1 MSRSIIWGIVRF
13 LVLLCTQVLVL
24 DNINLFGYVEP
35 MLYIWFILLLPI
47 KTPKWLVLI
56 LSFLMGFCVDIFAGQ
71 VGFHTAVSTFT
82 GFLRPIFF
90 PWQTTL
96 KKTRAICVQKCAADI
111 YTAKRSRSAA
121 TRSHLDIISVT
132 LWKPL

>member
-56 LSFLMGFCVDIFAGQ
+56 LSFLMGFCVDIFAGHQ
-71 VGFHTAVSTFT
+71 D
-82 GFLRPIFF
+82 IF
-90 PWQTTL
+90 
-96 KKTRAICVQKCAADI
+96 RAIQV
-111 YTAKRSRSAA
+111 
-121 TRSHLDIISVT
+121 L
-132 LWKPL
+132 

>member
-1 MSRSIIWGIVRF
+1 MSRSIIWGIVQF

-90 PWQTTL
+90 LQINSDNQFS
-96 KKTRAICVQKCAADI
+96 AFDI
-111 YTAKRSRSAA
+111 PSS
-121 TRSHLDIISVT
+121 
-132 LWKPL
+132 